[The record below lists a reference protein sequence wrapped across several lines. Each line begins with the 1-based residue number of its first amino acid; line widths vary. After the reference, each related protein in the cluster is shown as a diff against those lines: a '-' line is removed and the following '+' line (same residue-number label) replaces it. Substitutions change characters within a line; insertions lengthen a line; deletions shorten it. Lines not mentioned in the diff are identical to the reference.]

1 MTRARP
7 DTFVLLAPVSWS
19 LDNAETLTQI
29 HAETWQEEATYQ
41 FGDTPSP
48 EEGEALDITAAKND
62 IEATGT
68 IAFED
73 ATTIPILV
81 EDEMERLE
89 DAVGTGK
96 EPFQASAIALLRQH
110 SAVWRIVVDS
120 DSEAGTER
128 ALRAGRIMGTLAH
141 AGAASVFLPAIVEM
155 HSPSFIKGTGPRA
168 VVGQSLRGGLGRG
181 RLDGDSRIDVFRI
194 SRARDARRR
203 GAECRVLSS
212 DGYGVR
218 DDRPGGAVSHGEPA
232 RHRTGVFR
240 DRGGAT
246 RPRGRTGSN
255 LRNVRRADARTVLS
269 DAVGGEDG
277 LVKSVSKPLA
287 PRARPAESW
296 SQHDRMLSESPA
308 SPLAWSPKWRNI
320 LKRALMAE
328 RHVES

>member
-155 HSPSFIKGTGPRA
+155 HSPSFIKEQTKGLGHE
-168 VVGQSLRGGLGRG
+168 QSLANLFVGAWDEDDWMATRGLTCFGFPELETPVEGGLNAAYFRLMDTASEMIAREEPFPMGS
-181 RLDGDSRIDVFRI
+181 RLDIGPASFEIEEG
-194 SRARDARRR
+194 RR
-203 GAECRVLSS
+203 GPEDEQVPIS
-212 DGYGVR
+212 GTFGVQ
-218 DDRPGGAVSHGEPA
+218 
-232 RHRTGVFR
+232 T
-240 DRGGAT
+240 
-246 RPRGRTGSN
+246 
-255 LRNVRRADARTVLS
+255 
-269 DAVGGEDG
+269 
-277 LVKSVSKPLA
+277 LVPS
-287 PRARPAESW
+287 
-296 SQHDRMLSESPA
+296 
-308 SPLAWSPKWRNI
+308 
-320 LKRALMAE
+320 
-328 RHVES
+328 